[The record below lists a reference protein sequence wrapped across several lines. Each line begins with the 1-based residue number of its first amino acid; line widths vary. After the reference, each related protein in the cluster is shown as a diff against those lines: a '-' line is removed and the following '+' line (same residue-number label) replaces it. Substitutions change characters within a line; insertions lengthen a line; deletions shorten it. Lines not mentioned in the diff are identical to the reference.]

1 MKGANEGTGADVD
14 EEHKCQEPGLEYP
27 HPAGKEAA
35 AETLMLNNEA
45 PDGVCAT

>member
-14 EEHKCQEPGLEYP
+14 EEHKCQEPGLECT